1 LRKEKEMK
9 KKYFIDNVGC
19 DDETI
24 AEFEFTQ
31 EEFEFLKKVFDELNT
46 HSECGCMPTI
56 HIKELVMC
64 GECKNKEGEFWDC
77 EYGGEERGYCR
88 NCERRVEE

>member
-1 LRKEKEMK
+1 MK
-9 KKYFIDNVGC
+9 KKYVIDNVGC

-46 HSECGCMPTI
+46 HSKYGCMPTI
-56 HIKELVMC
+56 HIKEVVGCL
-64 GECKNKEGEFWDC
+64 ECKHKGEFWEC
-77 EYGGEERGYCR
+77 EDDGAERGYCIHG
-88 NCERRVEE
+88 ERGAEE

>member
-1 LRKEKEMK
+1 MK

-31 EEFEFLKKVFDELNT
+31 EEFEFLKKVFAELNT
-46 HSECGCMPTI
+46 HSEDVFMPTI
-56 HIKELVMC
+56 HIKELVRC
-64 GECKNKEGEFWDC
+64 GECKYRGINYVCQGKTEAC
-77 EYGGEERGYCR
+77 YCHYG
-88 NCERRVEE
+88 ERREEE

>member
-1 LRKEKEMK
+1 MK

-46 HSECGCMPTI
+46 HSEYNCMPSI
-56 HIKELVMC
+56 FIKEIVRC
-64 GECKNKEGEFWDC
+64 GECKYREINYVCKEKAEDC
-77 EYGGEERGYCR
+77 FCIYGERGA
-88 NCERRVEE
+88 EEEYACK

>member
-1 LRKEKEMK
+1 MK

-46 HSECGCMPTI
+46 HSEYGCMPTI
-56 HIKELVMC
+56 HIKEIVMC
-64 GECKNKEGEFWDC
+64 CDCKHRNEVEYYVCRGKGEMD
-77 EYGGEERGYCR
+77 YCYL
-88 NCERRVEE
+88 CERKAEE